1 MFIRIVYHT
10 DYFLL
15 EKICL
20 YESMLVGQRHLLD
33 SGYVKTA
40 TGEEE
45 GNDESKLSIEEQLAP
60 WITTRN
66 FINATQVSLN
76 ISRT

>member
-1 MFIRIVYHT
+1 
-10 DYFLL
+10 
-15 EKICL
+15 
-20 YESMLVGQRHLLD
+20 MLVGQRHLLD

-76 ISRT
+76 IFQELCCRLFKKIVHILNT